1 MTALAA
7 LLCGVCVWWWLPDR
21 PDDRLRHLGRR
32 RSGKPARGADDAGHL
47 RWLAAAVAAVGLF
60 VLLGGVVGA
69 AAAVVALV
77 LVPRL
82 VGGLEPRSVR
92 QRRDRLTRQSA
103 LLADLLAATLAS
115 GATARDALDVAAHAV
130 GEPTAS
136 FLAPVVGAIDLGAD
150 PVEAW
155 DGVDPPEAHR
165 AIVDA
170 LRRAHRSGAPASGVL
185 ARAADDLRREHRREV
200 EVAARAAGVRAVA
213 PLAACFLPA
222 FLLIG
227 VVPVVA
233 SLASG
238 LVGIL

>member
-1 MTALAA
+1 VTALAA
-7 LLCGVCVWWWLPDR
+7 LLVGACVWWWLPVR
-21 PDDRLRHLGRR
+21 PDDRLAHVAHRARL
-32 RSGKPARGADDAGHL
+32 PARHRGHDSAAF
-47 RWLAAAVAAVGLF
+47 RWVATSAAAAALFLLVGGLVGGVAAVAA
-60 VLLGGVVGA
+60 LL
-69 AAAVVALV
+69 LM
-77 LVPRL
+77 PRL
-82 VGGLEPRSVR
+82 LRRLEPRAVR
-92 QRRDRLTRQSA
+92 EHRDRLTRQSA

-136 FLAPVVGAIDLGAD
+136 FLAPVVGAIDLGSD
-150 PVEAW
+150 PTDAW
-155 DGVDPPEAHR
+155 GGIDPPEAHR

-200 EVAARAAGVRAVA
+200 EVAARAAGVRAVG

-233 SLASG
+233 SLAAG
-238 LVGIL
+238 LVGVL

>member
-1 MTALAA
+1 MIALAA
-7 LLCGVCVWWWLPDR
+7 FLAGACLWWWLPDR
-21 PDDRLRHLGRR
+21 PDDRLRRVGSRPNTSAPQSR
-32 RSGKPARGADDAGHL
+32 DGTAV
-47 RWLAAAVAAVGLF
+47 RWIAAATAAVALIVLVGGP
-60 VLLGGVVGA
+60 LGIAAGV
-69 AAAVVALV
+69 AAVVAI
-77 LVPRL
+77 PRL
-82 VGGLEPRSVR
+82 VGRLEPRAVR
-92 QRRDRLTRQSA
+92 QQRERLTRQSA
-103 LLADLLAATLAS
+103 LLADLLAATLSS
-115 GATARDALDVAAHAV
+115 GATARDALAAAATAV

-136 FLAPVVGAIDLGAD
+136 FLAPVVGAMDLGAD
-150 PVEAW
+150 PVQAW
-155 DGVDPPEAHR
+155 DDINPPEAHR
-165 AIVDA
+165 VIVDA

-238 LVGIL
+238 LVGVL

>member
-1 MTALAA
+1 MTVLAA
-7 LLCGVCVWWWLPDR
+7 LLAGACLWWWLPER
-21 PDDRLRHLGRR
+21 PDTRLHCLATG
-32 RSGKPARGADDAGHL
+32 PATPAPPGHDGTL
-47 RWLAAAVAAVGLF
+47 VRWLAAGVAAVGL
-60 VLLGGVVGA
+60 VLVVGGLLGIVAGGI
-69 AAAVVALV
+69 ALV
-77 LVPRL
+77 AVPRL
-82 VGGLEPRSVR
+82 VGRLEPRAVR
-92 QRRDRLTRQSA
+92 QRHERLTRQAA
-103 LLADLLAATLAS
+103 LLADLLAATLSS
-115 GATARDALDVAAHAV
+115 GATARDALEAASCAV

-150 PVEAW
+150 PVRAW
-155 DGVDPPEAHR
+155 DGIDPPEAHR

-222 FLLIG
+222 FLLVG

-238 LVGIL
+238 LVGLL